1 MLIKSYESPF
11 IGTYN
16 KYSNASS
23 QYCNWWKRWAEEDL
37 QCVKHKRNSPSSKI
51 DVSFKAGNRCL
62 AVETYL
68 ELNRDV
74 AFQFNRIARIKYDLN
89 KVQNLIPFQ
98 NWSFKYCSVYILQ
111 KIYCNTPSI
120 LFETTSTYT

>member
-1 MLIKSYESPF
+1 MRQVCNV
-11 IGTYN
+11 IGEIDEQRKICSVEN
-16 KYSNASS
+16 INVI
-23 QYCNWWKRWAEEDL
+23 R
-37 QCVKHKRNSPSSKI
+37 PSSKI

-62 AVETYL
+62 ADETYL

-98 NWSFKYCSVYILQ
+98 N
-111 KIYCNTPSI
+111 
-120 LFETTSTYT
+120 